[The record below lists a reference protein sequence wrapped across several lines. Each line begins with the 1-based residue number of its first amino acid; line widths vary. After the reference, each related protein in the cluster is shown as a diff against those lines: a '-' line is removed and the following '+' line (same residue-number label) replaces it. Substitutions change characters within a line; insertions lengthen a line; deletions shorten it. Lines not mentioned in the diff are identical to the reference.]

1 MRYLIDETIN
11 QLFLD
16 EYEFIDVF
24 GYQDSGQWVVDKR
37 TLDSIDSSGDTDLSI
52 NDFCLEKYAQT
63 RSQFFD
69 PKLDSSFQNFLLQET
84 KAEEGFKLY
93 KKIIGDINDGGG
105 FSSIDE
111 GRMAYKAYLVPVRN
125 YLKDGFPE
133 FAYREISLVIAPTGL
148 FSDEQILKYKLWI
161 KDLGLKYG
169 TPEGFFILLD
179 TKLEGEV

>member
-69 PKLDSSFQNFLLQET
+69 PKLYSSIQNFLLQDT
-84 KAEEGFKLY
+84 KAEEGLKL
-93 KKIIGDINDGGG
+93 
-105 FSSIDE
+105 
-111 GRMAYKAYLVPVRN
+111 
-125 YLKDGFPE
+125 
-133 FAYREISLVIAPTGL
+133 
-148 FSDEQILKYKLWI
+148 
-161 KDLGLKYG
+161 
-169 TPEGFFILLD
+169 
-179 TKLEGEV
+179 